1 MSNADRV
8 IVSGVEMPIHVTL
21 PDGAVDHQGT
31 AIVEDGHLFLRGS
44 PQFSDCP
51 TYAVYAPGRW
61 LSAVVDK
68 DLKKEVQNG

>member
-1 MSNADRV
+1 M
-8 IVSGVEMPIHVTL
+8 
-21 PDGAVDHQGT
+21 
-31 AIVEDGHLFLRGS
+31 FLRGS